1 MMRSCQDTKTVP
13 GSFAVS
19 MGMQQKGRAMAV
31 RDISVDTFWKGEIRV
46 SGQVED
52 QGNIYQTKL
61 YIKDS
66 QVTDY
71 SCSCSR
77 GNSFR
82 GICTHGKELYQAYE
96 DSGYQEAVQ
105 PVFTSSSVRLMLRE
119 YTNRQVAEIVAEEE
133 KGEVEFIPRLLFGR
147 QEVLLEGSLRK
158 GREYVLKDLT
168 EFASAVREGR
178 YVEYGRGLAFNH
190 DLQAFTE
197 ESRAL
202 AELMTELASSYLEHY
217 RQFRRGGMPAE
228 PALRSIRLGRAD
240 LDRFFA
246 LTAGRTIRCEDAR
259 GQLRELM
266 VVKENPDFSVSVK
279 RAGKNGISITVP
291 SSLAAF
297 EGEKGLY
304 VADRNRIFCCGADYE
319 KVMGIFLTGILGNR
333 EEPGKLFLNERDV
346 PLFYERVLS
355 KMEPFGILS
364 QEGTKLESR
373 RPEPLKAVF
382 DFDCDEQ
389 GRLSLFPRL
398 SYGSYSFHPL
408 DDEGVPKSICRD
420 VPGEFRISR
429 LITRYFTAREE
440 GAGRLFLPD
449 GEGAV
454 YRLLEEGMEEF
465 RALGEIRLSASVKEL
480 TIRRPPEISMGVPVA
495 DGWLT
500 LTVDTGELTGG
511 ELLKVLDAYTQ
522 KKKYYR
528 LKNGE
533 FLKLSDDGFMTIE
546 KIREGLSLG
555 NTELRE
561 KKIVLPGFRAL
572 YLDQMVKE
580 DGHISLNRDS
590 GYKALIRGMKSVED
604 SDYDVPE
611 TFIGELKGYQKTG
624 YRWLRTLDHWGFGG
638 ILADDMGLGKTI
650 QIIALLLS
658 AAREGTSLI
667 VCPASLVYNWEHEL
681 SRFAPSLKTATVSGT
696 MRERRGMLEEIENYQ
711 AVITSYDLLKRD
723 QEWYEKHSFRFQIID
738 EAQCIKN
745 AATKSAKAVK
755 AVRARTRLALT
766 GTPVE
771 NHLGEL
777 WSIFDYLMP
786 GFLFSYRKFR
796 TLYEI
801 PIVKEGNE
809 AAAANLRR
817 LIGPFILRR
826 LKKDVMKELPEKVE
840 KVVYSAFS
848 GEQKKLYGANVLRLK
863 EDLEHGEE
871 KFKILS
877 GLTRLRQI
885 CCDPSLCY
893 ENYKGGSAKLDTCMD
908 VTAGAVSAGHRILL
922 FSQFSSMFPI
932 MEKRLAETGIKSFTL
947 TGSTPKEERNRLAAK
962 FNAGEA
968 QVFLISLKA
977 GGTGLNLTG
986 ADFVILY
993 DPWWNAAAENQASD
1007 RAHRIGQ
1014 KRQVTVIRLIS
1025 KGTVEENILR
1035 LQESKRELA
1044 DRIVTEGTVSLAGLN
1059 KEEILRLLE

>member
-1 MMRSCQDTKTVP
+1 
-13 GSFAVS
+13 
-19 MGMQQKGRAMAV
+19 MAV
-31 RDISVDTFWKGEIRV
+31 KNISVDTFWKGEIRV
-46 SGQVED
+46 SGQVES
-52 QGNIYQTKL
+52 QGTVYQTKL
-61 YIKDS
+61 YIKDR
-66 QVTDY
+66 QIIDY
-71 SCSCSR
+71 ACSCSR

-82 GICTHGKELYQAYE
+82 GVCSHGKELYRAYE
-96 DSGYQEAVQ
+96 DSGSFEAAQ
-105 PVFTSSSVRLMLRE
+105 PVFTSSSVRLMIRE

-133 KGEVEFIPRLLFGR
+133 KGEVEFIPRLLLGR
-147 QEVLLEGSLRK
+147 REVLLEAGLRR
-158 GREYVLKDLT
+158 GREYILKDLT
-168 EFASAVREGR
+168 AFASAVREGR

-197 ESRAL
+197 ESREIAGFT
-202 AELMTELASSYLEHY
+202 AELAYAYLEHY
-217 RQFRRGGMPAE
+217 RQMRRGGMPAE
-228 PALRSIRLGRAD
+228 PSLRSLRLGRGD

-246 LTAGRTIRCEDAR
+246 LTADRKIQCEDAR
-259 GQLRELM
+259 GQLRELT
-266 VVKENPDFSVSVK
+266 VVKEDPDFSVSVK
-279 RAGKNGISITVP
+279 RAGKNGISVTVP
-291 SSLAAF
+291 AGLTAF
-297 EGEKGLY
+297 EGEKVLY
-304 VADRNRIFCCGADYE
+304 VADESRIFCCSAEYG
-319 KVMGIFLTGILGNR
+319 KVMGIFLTEILAEQG
-333 EEPGKLFLNERDV
+333 EPGKLFVHERDV

-355 KMEPFGILS
+355 RMEHLGILS
-364 QEGTKLESR
+364 QDGVELESR
-373 RPEPLKAVF
+373 RPEPLRAVF
-382 DFDCDEQ
+382 DFDCDEE
-389 GRLSLFPRL
+389 GHLSLIPRL
-398 SYGSYSFHPL
+398 FYGDYSFHPL
-408 DDEGVPKSICRD
+408 DDGNVPKSICRD

-449 GEGAV
+449 GEEAV
-454 YRLLEEGMEEF
+454 YRLLDEGMEAF
-465 RALGEIRLSASVKEL
+465 RSLGEIRLSESVRAL
-480 TIRRPPEISMGVPVA
+480 AIRRPPEISMGVSVS

-500 LTVDTGELTGG
+500 LTVDTGDLTGG
-511 ELLKVLDAYTQ
+511 ELLKILDAYTQ

-546 KIREGLSLG
+546 KIRKGLSLG
-555 NTELRE
+555 KTELKE
-561 KKIVLPGFRAL
+561 KKILLPSFRAL
-572 YLDQMVKE
+572 YLDQALKE
-580 DGHISLNRDS
+580 DRHISLRRDS

-604 SDYDVPE
+604 SDYDVPKA
-611 TFIGELKGYQKTG
+611 FLGELKAYQKTG

-650 QIIALLLS
+650 QVIALLLS
-658 AAREGTSLI
+658 AEEEETSLI
-667 VCPASLVYNWEHEL
+667 VCPASLIYNWEHEL
-681 SRFAPSLKTATVSGT
+681 ARFAPSLKTATAAGS
-696 MRERRGMLEEIENYQ
+696 MNERRGLLERLTEYQ
-711 AVITSYDLLKRD
+711 VVITSYDLLKRD
-723 QEWYEKHSFRFQIID
+723 QAWYEKQSFRFQIID

-745 AATKSAKAVK
+745 AATKNARAVK
-755 AVRARTRLALT
+755 AVRARTRFALT

-771 NHLGEL
+771 NRLGEL

-796 TLYEI
+796 TVYEI
-801 PIVKEGNE
+801 P
-809 AAAANLRR
+809 AAREKDETAAENLRR

-826 LKKDVMKELPEKVE
+826 LKRDVMKELPEKVE

-848 GEQKKLYGANVLRLK
+848 GEQKKLYGANVIRLK
-863 EDLEHGEE
+863 KDLESGEE

-908 VTAGAVSAGHRILL
+908 VIAGAVPSGHRILL
-922 FSQFSSMFPI
+922 FSQFSSMFPLI
-932 MEKRLAETGIKSFTL
+932 EKRLSESGIQSFTL
-947 TGSTPKEERNRLAAK
+947 TGSTPKEERNRLAAR
-962 FNAGEA
+962 FNAGEG

-977 GGTGLNLTG
+977 GGIGLNLTG

-1059 KEEILRLLE
+1059 REEILRLLE

>member
-1 MMRSCQDTKTVP
+1 
-13 GSFAVS
+13 
-19 MGMQQKGRAMAV
+19 MAV
-31 RDISVDTFWKGEIRV
+31 KDISVDTFWKGEIRV

-52 QGNIYQTKL
+52 QGAVYQTKL
-61 YIKDS
+61 YMKGS
-66 QVTDY
+66 QIMDY
-71 SCSCSR
+71 SCSCSS

-82 GICTHGKELYQAYE
+82 GVCSHGRELYQAYE
-96 DSGYQEAVQ
+96 ASESRAAAQ
-105 PVFTSSSVRLMLRE
+105 PVFTSSSVRMMIRE
-119 YTNRQVAEIVAEEE
+119 YTNRQVAEIVSEEE
-133 KGEVEFIPRLLFGR
+133 NGEVEFIPRLLLGR
-147 QEVLLEGSLRK
+147 REVLLEAGIKR
-158 GREYVLKDLT
+158 GREYILKDLAS
-168 EFASAVREGR
+168 FASAVREGR

-190 DLQAFTE
+190 DLRAFTE
-197 ESRAL
+197 ESREIAGFT
-202 AELMTELASSYLEHY
+202 AELAYSYLEHY
-217 RQFRRGGMPAE
+217 RQMRRGGMPVE
-228 PALRSIRLGRAD
+228 PSLRSLRLGRGD
-240 LDRFFA
+240 LDRFFV
-246 LTAGRTIRCEDAR
+246 LTADRTIRCEDAR
-259 GQLRELM
+259 GQLRELT
-266 VVKENPDFSVSVK
+266 VVRRDPDFSVSIK
-279 RAGKNGISITVP
+279 KAGKNGISVSVP
-291 SSLAAF
+291 GGLLAF

-304 VADRNRIFCCGADYE
+304 VADESRIFCCSAAYG
-319 KVMGIFLTGILGNR
+319 KTMGIFLTEILAESG
-333 EEPGKLFLNERDV
+333 EPGKLLIHERDV

-355 KMEPFGILS
+355 RMEALGLIS
-364 QEGTKLESR
+364 QEGVELESW

-382 DFDCDEQ
+382 DFDCDED
-389 GRLSLFPRL
+389 GRLSLLPRL
-398 SYGSYSFHPL
+398 SYGDYSFHPL
-408 DDEGVPKSICRD
+408 DDGDVPKSVCRD

-440 GAGRLFLPD
+440 GAGRLFLLD
-449 GEGAV
+449 GEEAL
-454 YRLLEEGMEEF
+454 YRLLDEGMEEF
-465 RALGEIRLSASVKEL
+465 RTLGEIRLSGSVRAIA
-480 TIRRPPEISMGVPVA
+480 IRRPPEISMGVSVS

-500 LTVDTGELTGG
+500 LTLDTGDLTGG

-555 NTELRE
+555 KADLRD

-572 YLDQMVKE
+572 YLDQALKE
-580 DGHISLNRDS
+580 DRHISLSRDS

-604 SDYDVPE
+604 SDYDVPR
-611 TFIGELKGYQKTG
+611 TFSGELKAYQKTG

-650 QIIALLLS
+650 QVIALLLS
-658 AAREGTSLI
+658 AAEEGTSLI
-667 VCPASLVYNWEHEL
+667 ICPASLIYNWEHEL
-681 SRFAPSLKTATVSGT
+681 SRFAPSLKTAAAAGTVS
-696 MRERRGMLEEIENYQ
+696 ERREILERMEEYQ
-711 AVITSYDLLKRD
+711 VVITSYELLKRD
-723 QEWYEKHSFRFQIID
+723 LAWYEKQSFRFQIID

-755 AVRARTRLALT
+755 AVRARTRFALT

-786 GFLFSYRKFR
+786 GFLFSYQKFR
-796 TLYEI
+796 KLYEI
-801 PIVKEGNE
+801 PVVKEGDE
-809 AAAANLRR
+809 TAASNLRR
-817 LIGPFILRR
+817 LIGPFVLRR

-893 ENYKGGSAKLDTCMD
+893 ENYKGGSAKLNTCMD
-908 VTAGAVSAGHRILL
+908 VIAGAVHAGHRILL
-922 FSQFSSMFPI
+922 FSQFSSMFPL
-932 MEKRLAETGIKSFTL
+932 MEKRLSESGIDSFIL
-947 TGSTPKEERNRLAAK
+947 TGSTPKEERNRLAAR

-1014 KRQVTVIRLIS
+1014 TRQVTVIRLIS

-1044 DRIVTEGTVSLAGLN
+1044 DRIVTEGTVSLAGMN
-1059 KEEILRLLE
+1059 REEILRLLE

>member
-1 MMRSCQDTKTVP
+1 
-13 GSFAVS
+13 
-19 MGMQQKGRAMAV
+19 MAV
-31 RDISVDTFWKGEIRV
+31 KDISVDTFWKGEIRIL
-46 SGQVED
+46 GQVED
-52 QGNIYQTKL
+52 QGAVYQTKI
-61 YIKDS
+61 YVKGS
-66 QVTDY
+66 QIIDY

-82 GICTHGKELYQAYE
+82 GVCSHGQELYQAYK
-96 DSGYQEAVQ
+96 DSESPEAAR
-105 PVFTSSSVRLMLRE
+105 PVFTSSSARLMIRE
-119 YTNRQVAEIVAEEE
+119 YTNRQVAQIVAEEE
-133 KGEVEFIPRLLFGR
+133 KGEVEFIPRLLLGR
-147 QEVLLEGSLRK
+147 KEILMEAGLKK
-158 GREYVLKDLT
+158 GREYRLKDLAS
-168 EFASAVREGR
+168 FALAMREGR

-197 ESRAL
+197 ESRNTARL
-202 AELMTELASSYLEHY
+202 AAELASSYLEHY
-217 RQFRRGGMPAE
+217 RQIRRGGMPAE
-228 PALRSIRLGRAD
+228 PALRALRLSRGD
-240 LDRFFA
+240 LDRFFE
-246 LTAGRTIRCEDAR
+246 LNAGRAIWCEDAR
-259 GQLRELM
+259 GQQRELT
-266 VVKENPDFSVSVK
+266 VVREDPDFAILVK
-279 RAGKNGISITVP
+279 RAGKSGISVTVP
-291 SSLAAF
+291 SRMAAF
-297 EGEKGLY
+297 EGEKSLY
-304 VADRNRIFCCGADYE
+304 VADEHHVFCCSTEYGN
-319 KVMGIFLTGILGNR
+319 VMGIFLTEILGGQ
-333 EEPGKLFLNERDV
+333 EEPGKLLIHERDV

-355 KMEPFGILS
+355 RMEPLGILS
-364 QEGTKLESR
+364 QEGVELESR

-382 DFDCDEQ
+382 DFDCDEG
-389 GRLSLFPRL
+389 GRLCLIPRL
-398 SYGSYSFHPL
+398 SYGDYSFHPL
-408 DDEGVPKSICRD
+408 DDGDVPKSICRD

-429 LITRYFTAREE
+429 LITRYFAAREE

-449 GEGAV
+449 GEEAV
-454 YRLLEEGMEEF
+454 YRLLDEGMEEF
-465 RALGEIRLSASVKEL
+465 RSLGEIRLSESVKAL
-480 TIRRPPEISMGVPVA
+480 TIRRPPEISMGVSVA

-500 LTVDTGELTGG
+500 LTVDTGDLTGG
-511 ELLKVLDAYTQ
+511 ELLKVLDTYTQ

-533 FLKLSDDGFMTIE
+533 FLKLSDEGFMTME
-546 KIREGLSLG
+546 TIREGLSLG
-555 NTELRE
+555 KAELAE
-561 KKIVLPGFRAL
+561 KKITLPCFRAL
-572 YLDQMVKE
+572 YLDQALKE
-580 DGHISLNRDS
+580 DGHIALKRDS

-604 SDYDVPE
+604 SDYDVPSS
-611 TFIGELKGYQKTG
+611 FMGELKAYQKTG

-650 QIIALLLS
+650 QVIALLLS
-658 AAREGTSLI
+658 AAQEGTSLI

-681 SRFAPSLKTATVSGT
+681 SRFAPSLKTVTAAGT
-696 MRERRGMLEEIENYQ
+696 RNERQELLERMEEYQ
-711 AVITSYDLLKRD
+711 VVITSYELLKRD
-723 QEWYEKHSFRFQIID
+723 QEWYEKQKFRFQIID

-755 AVRARTRLALT
+755 AVRARTRFALT

-786 GFLFSYRKFR
+786 GFLFSYQKFR
-796 TLYEI
+796 KIYEI

-809 AAAANLRR
+809 TAASNLRR
-817 LIGPFILRR
+817 LIGPFVLRR

-840 KVVYSAFS
+840 KIVYSAFS

-863 EDLEHGEE
+863 EEVERGEE

-893 ENYKGGSAKLDTCMD
+893 ENYRGGSAKLNTCMD
-908 VTAGAVSAGHRILL
+908 VIAGAVPAGHRILL
-922 FSQFSSMFPI
+922 FSQFSSMFPL
-932 MEKRLAETGIKSFTL
+932 MEKRLSDSGIDSFTL
-947 TGSTPKEERNRLAAK
+947 TGSTPKEERNRLAAR

-1014 KRQVTVIRLIS
+1014 RRQVTVVRLIS

-1044 DRIVTEGTVSLAGLN
+1044 DRIVTTGTVSLAGLN
-1059 KEEILRLLE
+1059 REEILRLLE